1 MSISI
6 SLKTMLNKVEGLID
20 TGDVND
26 WENGFLKLM
35 MTKSKAG
42 VDLSTKEFA
51 IVERIHNKHF
61 A

>member
-1 MSISI
+1 VSISI

-20 TGDVND
+20 TMDITP
-26 WENGFLKLM
+26 WENGFLQSM
-35 MTKSKAG
+35 MVKSKAG
-42 VDLSTKEFA
+42 VNLSTKEFA